1 MRPLVRVFLRIAFRF
16 YFRRVHVRDRQLV
29 PEGGPVLLVANH
41 PNSLVDP
48 ALLIHILDRP
58 VHFGARH
65 GLFDTPLAPVLRAL
79 GVIRLVRARDEPG
92 AMRQNMAAIDTYV
105 RLLGEGR
112 ATAIFPEGVS
122 QDFPHLAP
130 VKNGAARIALQ
141 AEASQDFRLGLRI
154 LPVGLQ
160 FQPRRRF
167 RGEAFVRFG
176 EPFSVRDLGSLYS
189 SRPREAIRDLTAR
202 IGEAMQALA
211 FHVEETDRLW
221 LVDRLS
227 DVYFQRIRKTGLVGT
242 GRSGLLGE
250 LRYRMAACLNYFL
263 DTDPSVVAEVE
274 RALGRYDRLRK
285 AAGIRSRLVEE
296 PAGLL
301 PGVLAPLQAT
311 AEIIVGSLPAL
322 AGILT
327 SGVPYLL
334 TRRLARRLA
343 LGQRH
348 LPSLSIL
355 HILIGT
361 VAFPVF
367 WSLFAIPAFRFL
379 TPGRA
384 LLVILVL
391 PLLGLFS
398 LAWIRR
404 VRKLAVHVSGRLAL
418 WLRLE
423 DLTRVR
429 QAQHELLELMDEV
442 RVRYQREVFGIAEPA
457 P

>member
-1 MRPLVRVFLRIAFRF
+1 MRPLVRIFLRIAFRF
-16 YFRRVHVRDRQLV
+16 YFRRVHVRDRGLV

-58 VHFGARH
+58 VFFGARH
-65 GLFDTPLAPVLRAL
+65 GLFDTPLRPVLRAL
-79 GVIRLVRARDEPG
+79 GVIPLVRARDDPG
-92 AMRQNMAAIDTYV
+92 AMRQNLAAIDTYV
-105 RLLGEGR
+105 RLLREGR

-122 QDFPHLAP
+122 QDSSHLAP

-141 AEASQDFRLGLRI
+141 AEASRDFRLGLRI

-176 EPFSVRDLGSLYS
+176 ESFLVRDLEYLYAR
-189 SRPREAIRDLTAR
+189 RPREAIRVLTAR
-202 IGEAMQALA
+202 IGEAMKALA
-211 FHVEETDRLW
+211 FHVDETDRLW
-221 LVDRLS
+221 LVNRLS
-227 DVYFQRIRKTGLVGT
+227 DVYFQRIRKTGLIGT

-263 DTDPSVVAEVE
+263 ETDPALVAQVE
-274 RALGRYDRLRK
+274 RALVRYDRLRK

-301 PGVLAPLQAT
+301 PGPLAPLQA
-311 AEIIVGSLPAL
+311 ALEIAVGSLPAV
-322 AGILT
+322 AGVLT
-327 SGVPYLL
+327 SGVPYAL
-334 TRRLARRLA
+334 TRRLARALA
-343 LGQRH
+343 VGQRH

-355 HILIGT
+355 HILIGA

-367 WSLFAIPAFRFL
+367 WSLLVIPAFRFL
-379 TPGRA
+379 TPARA
-384 LLVILVL
+384 LLVTLLL
-391 PLLGLFS
+391 PPLGLFA

-404 VRKLAVHVSGRLAL
+404 VRKLAVHVFGRLAL

-423 DLTRVR
+423 DVTRVR
-429 QAQHELLELMDEV
+429 QAQGELLELMDQV
-442 RVRYQREVFGIAEPA
+442 RLRYQREVFGIVEPA
-457 P
+457 S